1 MLVFLI
7 ISVAVIILTAAH
19 DLNINLKIMKIM
31 INLKKLPKGVK
42 YQYRDIFGYDVYKN
56 ERFVYRVS
64 GSIIVR
70 EHL

>member
-1 MLVFLI
+1 
-7 ISVAVIILTAAH
+7 
-19 DLNINLKIMKIM
+19 M

-42 YQYRDIFGYDVYKN
+42 YQYHDIFGYDVYKN

>member
-1 MLVFLI
+1 
-7 ISVAVIILTAAH
+7 
-19 DLNINLKIMKIM
+19 M